1 MNPFK
6 FLVQIFI
13 ASFLAS
19 CASSQVKVAM
29 SSGPQLNPDANHQS
43 LPVVARIYQLKDK
56 QQFDAANF
64 NTLWK
69 DDNKY
74 LGQDLLSKEEILI
87 YPGDKKIIPM
97 IRHEN
102 AQYIA
107 VVALFRDYKQ
117 GNWRTVVP
125 VKGKVK
131 LQLNNNEL
139 ALIK

>member
-1 MNPFK
+1 MNPLK
-6 FLVQIFI
+6 FLIQIFI
-13 ASFLAS
+13 ASLLVS
-19 CASSQVKVAM
+19 CTSSQVKVALN
-29 SSGPQLNPDANHQS
+29 SGLQLNPDANHQS
-43 LPVVARIYQLKDK
+43 LPVVARVYQLKDK

-69 DDNKY
+69 DDNQY
-74 LGQDLLSKEEILI
+74 LGQDLLSKEEIVI

-102 AQYIA
+102 TQYIA

-125 VKGKVK
+125 VKRKVK
-131 LQLNNNEL
+131 LQLENNEL
-139 ALIK
+139 ALLK